1 MNGTSPSEER
11 YVDGTLA
18 SAAMIRR
25 AQRCMPAGSTRTF
38 GFHQPYQVTFHHG
51 SGPYLWDVD
60 GNRYVDLVYNG
71 LSLIHGHSYPPVM
84 EALQRALSRG
94 TAWPGPNDEQVRFAE
109 LLRDRVHGVELVR
122 FANTGSEAAM
132 LAVKIARHVTGRPLV
147 LKAWHGYHGCYPD
160 LEAGLEGAGETD
172 RTVLAHFGD
181 PDSFAR
187 VLEQQCGQVAAVIL
201 EPVMFT
207 GVVTPP
213 PAGFLQAV
221 EKLAHEAGALFI
233 LDDCLM
239 LRLSY
244 HGSADL
250 FGLQP
255 DLTVLGKIIGGGLPV
270 GAVGGP
276 AEIMKCLDPTTPG
289 HIYHGG
295 SFNGNLLGSTAGR
308 TAIEHLTRDRITQMN
323 QHTETLETGLRASA
337 ETAGVPVSVNS
348 FGSVM
353 GIYMQAEPPQTGQVV
368 ETSLQHEFHLAC
380 LNNGIYLGPGG
391 ECAMATVITDE
402 VVDQLAE
409 SFDHALKE
417 VAEVASSPAG
427 RR

>member
-1 MNGTSPSEER
+1 MNDTSPIEER

-18 SAAMIRR
+18 SGAMIRR
-25 AQRCMPAGSTRTF
+25 ARRCMPAGSTRTF

-51 SGPYLWDVD
+51 SGPHLWDVD

-84 EALQRALSRG
+84 EALQRALARG

-132 LAVKIARHVTGRPLV
+132 LAMKIARHVTGRPLV

-160 LEAGLEGAGETD
+160 LEAGLEGEGEND
-172 RTVLAHFGD
+172 RTVLAEFGD
-181 PDSFAR
+181 ADSFAR
-187 VLEQQCGQVAAVIL
+187 VLEQRRGQVAAVIL

-213 PAGFLQAV
+213 PPGFLQAV

-276 AEIMKCLDPTTPG
+276 AKIMKCLDPGEPD

-295 SFNGNLLGSTAGR
+295 SFNGNLIGSTAGR

-323 QHTETLETGLRASA
+323 QHREMLETHVRASA
-337 ETAGVPVSVNS
+337 EAAGVPLSVHS
-348 FGSVM
+348 IGSVM
-353 GIYMQAEPPQTGQVV
+353 GIYMQAEPPRTGQVV
-368 ETSLQHEFHLAC
+368 ETPLQHEFHLAC

-402 VVDQLAE
+402 VVDQLAAG
-409 SFDHALKE
+409 FDQALKE
-417 VAEVASSPAG
+417 VAEVAAA
-427 RR
+427 R

>member
-1 MNGTSPSEER
+1 MNDTSPIEER
-11 YVDGTLA
+11 YVDDTLA

-38 GFHQPYQVTFHHG
+38 GFHLPYQTAFHHG
-51 SGPYLWDVD
+51 NGPYLWDVD
-60 GNRYVDLVYNG
+60 GRRYVDLVYNG
-71 LSLIHGHSYPPVM
+71 LSLIHGHSYPPVT
-84 EALQRALSRG
+84 EALLRGLSRG

-109 LLRDRVHGVELVR
+109 LLRDRVQGVELIR

-147 LKAWHGYHGCYPD
+147 LKAWHGYHGCYPG
-160 LEAGLEGAGETD
+160 LEAGLEGAGETSQ
-172 RTVLAHFGD
+172 TVLADFGD
-181 PDSFAR
+181 TDSFAR
-187 VLEQQCGQVAAVIL
+187 TLERFPGRVAAVIL

-213 PAGFLQAV
+213 PPGFLQAV

-244 HGSADL
+244 HGCSDL

-255 DLTVLGKIIGGGLPV
+255 DLTVLGKFIGGGLPV

-276 AEIMKCLDPTTPG
+276 AEIMNCLDPTAPD

-308 TAIEHLTRDRITQMN
+308 TAMEHLTRDRITQMN
-323 QHTETLETGLRASA
+323 QHRDTLEAHIRASA
-337 ETAGVPVSVNS
+337 EAVGVPLSVNS
-348 FGSVM
+348 FGSIM
-353 GIYMQAEPPQTGQVV
+353 GIYMQAEPPLAGQVV
-368 ETSLQHEFHLAC
+368 ETPLQHEFHLAC

-391 ECAMATVITDE
+391 ECAMATVITDD
-402 VVDQLAE
+402 VIDFLAE
-409 SFDHALKE
+409 AFENALKE
-417 VAEVASSPAG
+417 VAEVVSSPVG
-427 RR
+427 LR